1 MKREAIWTLKSERRI
16 YMMILCIDGIPLSL
30 YIGKETALS
39 KRKGYRI
46 KAHLDEILE
55 PIKCIEDS
63 TKW

>member
-1 MKREAIWTLKSERRI
+1 
-16 YMMILCIDGIPLSL
+16 MMILCIDGVPLSL